1 MYYRLPV
8 VVTNHAVLRYA
19 QRVDYL
25 LPTELIKEKIKQIIN
40 PETGQGIG
48 KHVQIVDDIR
58 YVVSAYNEVITV
70 TNTAKENKEKQDG
83 HRNGKQ
89 NRKCD
94 SYISRQRAIQ
104 NRPKRY
110 TSNDKQRSLDDWV
123 CERDH

>member
-8 VVTNHAVLRYA
+8 VVTNHAVMRYA

-58 YVVSAYNEVITV
+58 YIISAYNEVITV
-70 TNTAKENKEKQDG
+70 TKIARENKEKQ
-83 HRNGKQ
+83 NGNG
-89 NRKCD
+89 NRKRSSS
-94 SYISRQRAIQ
+94 SYISKQRAIQ

-110 TSNDKQRSLDDWV
+110 TANDKQRSLDDWV